1 MGEHCNLIKSIML
14 VVWAIAHLMCVGEWN
29 GYFSREGG
37 NEVVCWLHTLRKGSN
52 DVWKMQHTFSR
63 SPPPFP
69 VGSPSDGTGHISLLW
84 SQHEWSWKKVWLIKD
99 WYLYRLPFDFIDHS
113 YRSSSEV
120 QAVRKE
126 KDAIKLVEA
135 YALNGELA
143 TVEEL
148 KVLNH
153 CKETRY
159 TSSPP
164 SPQELLKS
172 AKAEVKEAVA
182 FATSGS
188 ELPPSELYTHIHSDQ
203 DEMGLYIRGC
213 DPFTSNT
220 SQAQP

>member
-1 MGEHCNLIKSIML
+1 MFERRIM
-14 VVWAIAHLMCVGEWN
+14 HPP
-29 GYFSREGG
+29 
-37 NEVVCWLHTLRKGSN
+37 
-52 DVWKMQHTFSR
+52 
-63 SPPPFP
+63 SPLPL
-69 VGSPSDGTGHISLLW
+69 GSPSDGAGYISLLW
-84 SQHEWSWKKVWLIKD
+84 PQYEWSWKEVWLTRD
-99 WYLYRLPFDFIDHS
+99 WCYVYRLPFQFIDHS

-143 TVEEL
+143 TAEEL
-148 KVLNH
+148 KVLIIARKLDILH
-153 CKETRY
+153 LR
-159 TSSPP
+159 PL
-164 SPQELLKS
+164 QELQKS
-172 AKAEVKEAVA
+172 AKSEVKEAVE

-188 ELPPSELYTHIHSDQ
+188 ELPSSELYTHIHSDQ